1 MTMKQRK
8 MKQNYWLRL
17 KRSTSGR
24 LSWEAPDWQG
34 WHSPWWV
41 LQSGQVGLNLWIL
54 PAIRALPPPSP
65 LPFYSLLGLFPF
77 LCATLL
83 AYLKSC
89 QPIIYKVLQEW
100 FEMKIQLEKVTNFHP
115 LEKFIIFYCLTYKKI
130 SLIYKLFFTSN
141 YLFVWKCF
149 FNIKSEF
156 LTFTPNLKDTLN

>member
-8 MKQNYWLRL
+8 MKQIYWLRL

-65 LPFYSLLGLFPF
+65 LPFHSLFGLFPF

-100 FEMKIQLEKVTNFHP
+100 FEMKIGKGNQFSSFRKIYHFLLPYIQKDFLNIQ
-115 LEKFIIFYCLTYKKI
+115 IIFYL
-130 SLIYKLFFTSN
+130 KLFI
-141 YLFVWKCF
+141 CMEMF
-149 FNIKSEF
+149 F
-156 LTFTPNLKDTLN
+156 

>member
-54 PAIRALPPPSP
+54 PAIRALPTPSP
-65 LPFYSLLGLFPF
+65 LPFHSLFGLFPF
-77 LCATLL
+77 LFAALL
-83 AYLKSC
+83 VYLKSC
-89 QPIIYKVLQEW
+89 QPIIYKVLQDW
-100 FEMKIQLEKVTNFHP
+100 IEMEKVTNFHP
-115 LEKFIIFYCLTYKKI
+115 LEKFIIFYCLKYKKI
-130 SLIYKLFFTSN
+130 FLIYK
-141 YLFVWKCF
+141 
-149 FNIKSEF
+149 
-156 LTFTPNLKDTLN
+156 